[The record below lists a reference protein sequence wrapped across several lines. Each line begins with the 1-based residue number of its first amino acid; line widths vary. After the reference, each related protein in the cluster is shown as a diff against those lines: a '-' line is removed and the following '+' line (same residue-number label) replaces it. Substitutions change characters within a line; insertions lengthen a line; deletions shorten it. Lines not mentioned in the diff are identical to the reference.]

1 MTTLFIFL
9 HVAAAIVLLG
19 PVCISTSIYQ
29 TQLQGA
35 AQGDK
40 TALGAARNLHNI
52 TNTYGYISALVPVLG
67 LAVFLS
73 DIETFKSQVNFHIAI
88 LVAISG
94 KIIGYQHRA
103 RGSRLGSI
111 ASDGEIHDVS
121 GVVFHH
127 VDYSPA
133 LVSPL
138 GGLADLHRVGGGKQQ
153 SRTGRSEQA
162 PTLEGKILGHWPPLA
177 L

>member
-29 TQLQGA
+29 TQL
-35 AQGDK
+35 
-40 TALGAARNLHNI
+40 LGAARNLHNI

-88 LVAISG
+88 LVAIIAWCLLFFLILPKQRTAQAALESG
-94 KIIGYQHRA
+94 DTA
-103 RGSRLGSI
+103 NLGSI
-111 ASDGEIHDVS
+111 KKSLSAFG
-121 GVVFHH
+121 GVFN
-127 VDYSPA
+127 
-133 LVSPL
+133 LL
-138 GGLADLHRVGGGKQQ
+138 WIICL
-153 SRTGRSEQA
+153 
-162 PTLEGKILGHWPPLA
+162 ILMYI
-177 L
+177 

>member
-1 MTTLFIFL
+1 MTTFFIFL

-29 TQLQGA
+29 TQLRGA

-40 TALGAARNLHNI
+40 TALGAARTLHNI

-88 LVAISG
+88 LVAIIAWCLLFFLILPKQRTAQAALESG
-94 KIIGYQHRA
+94 DTA
-103 RGSRLGSI
+103 NLGSI
-111 ASDGEIHDVS
+111 KKSLSAFG
-121 GVVFHH
+121 GVFN
-127 VDYSPA
+127 
-133 LVSPL
+133 LL
-138 GGLADLHRVGGGKQQ
+138 WIICL
-153 SRTGRSEQA
+153 
-162 PTLEGKILGHWPPLA
+162 ILMYL
-177 L
+177 